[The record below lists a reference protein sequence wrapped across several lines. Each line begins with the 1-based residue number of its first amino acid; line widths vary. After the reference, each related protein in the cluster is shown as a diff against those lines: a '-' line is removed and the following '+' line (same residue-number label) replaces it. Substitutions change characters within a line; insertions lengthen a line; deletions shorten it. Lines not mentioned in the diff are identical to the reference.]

1 MFGLRCLLLPAL
13 QRLQCAV
20 AGLHLAHLG
29 LQLVCFGLQ
38 LLALLLGQQ
47 LHAIGMGLV
56 FLQRLAC
63 IACAFEHGLRNL
75 AVDVGAGEFFQ
86 QLGAFVG
93 AGLQKGRKAALG
105 QQHGFGKARKV
116 QPGDLGHL
124 LELFT
129 AVVAED
135 MAVGHSR
142 QFNLGGLQCT
152 AGLVAGAA
160 LAPEGAV
167 GHAFDFELHLG
178 QTVGGV
184 PRHQIIAAGAD
195 GGKARRLVVERQAD
209 GIEQRGFARP
219 CGASDGKQAVARKGG
234 GAEIDFPFALERVE
248 ILEAQ
253 LEDFHA
259 APPEMFSVWLS
270 DSTTLW

>member
-1 MFGLRCLLLPAL
+1 MFGLRCLFLPAL

-20 AGLHLAHLG
+20 AGLHLAQLG
-29 LQLVCFGLQ
+29 LQLVGFGLQ

-47 LHAIGMGLV
+47 LHAVGMGLV
-56 FLQRLAC
+56 FLQRLAR

-86 QLGAFVG
+86 QLGTFVG

-135 MAVGHSR
+135 MAIGHAR

-184 PRHQIIAAGAD
+184 PCHQIVATGAD

-209 GIEQRGFARP
+209 GIEQGGLACARGA
-219 CGASDGKQAVARKGG
+219 GDGKQAVVGKGRG
-234 GAEIDFPFALERVE
+234 GEVHRPFALE
-248 ILEAQ
+248 
-253 LEDFHA
+253 
-259 APPEMFSVWLS
+259 
-270 DSTTLW
+270 